1 MQLVYEKNPDIGQLG
16 AVGGS
21 FEPKRVLSLL
31 AEGAVSIG
39 AAVKLGTAGDQCIEL
54 TAGDSAADLYGVA
67 LKAQNIEQGVGG
79 VVEYLDEAMVPVMQM
94 GRCYVQLSD
103 ASGVYVGVE
112 LVAGADAQFLAGTS
126 ATSKVKVFCVE
137 APFTDSESRDV
148 CLVELT
154 GLQGAGA

>member
-31 AEGAVSIG
+31 AEGVVSIG
-39 AAVKLGTAGDQCIEL
+39 AAVKLGTAGDQCAEL
-54 TAGDSAADLYGVA
+54 TSGDTAADLYGVA

-79 VVEYLDEAMVPVMQM
+79 VVEYVDEAMVPVMQM

-103 ASGVYVGVE
+103 TDGVDVGVE
-112 LVAGADAQFLAGTS
+112 LVAGDDAQFLAGTS
-126 ATSKVKVFCVE
+126 AASKVKVFCVE
-137 APFTDSESRDV
+137 APFADSESRDV